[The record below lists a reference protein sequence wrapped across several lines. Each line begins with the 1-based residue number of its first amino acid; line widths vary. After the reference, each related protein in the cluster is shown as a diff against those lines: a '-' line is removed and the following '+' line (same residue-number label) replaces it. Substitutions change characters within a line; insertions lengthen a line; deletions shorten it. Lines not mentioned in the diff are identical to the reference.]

1 MAEADP
7 KMVTEPVGHG
17 VAEEAMASSASDSGE
32 ESDSN
37 SSSST
42 SSCSSSSSSGSS
54 SSSSSGSSSSS
65 SSSSGSQ
72 VYRKKRVPE
81 PSRRAQ
87 RHPSGKHFMDKL
99 PQAVRNRVQAL
110 RNIQDEC
117 DKVDTLFLRAIHDL
131 ERKYA
136 ELNKPLY
143 DKRFQIINAEYEP
156 TEEECEWNSE
166 EEFSGDE
173 EMQDDTPNE
182 MPPLEGEEEEE
193 ESGKEAEVKEEKNN
207 VLNEVTEPKAEED
220 KDHPKQIPEV
230 NTEEKEIPKEVPED
244 KVEAKKASEEIPQVK
259 VEAKEA
265 SEEIPG
271 VKDEAKGASEEIP
284 EIKEEEKA
292 DSTDCIEISPEE
304 KEDSKEV
311 PQANAENEDQSTEEA
326 KVRAPV
332 REAQKRVPET
342 RPEGGKVKRARKGKP
357 KKEDPKGIPDYWLTV
372 LKNVDKLGP
381 MIQKCDEPILKFL
394 SDISLKFSNPGQPIS
409 YTFEF
414 HFLPNPYFRNELLMK
429 TYIIRSKPDH
439 YDPFFAWG
447 WEIEE
452 CKGCKIDWR
461 RGKDVTVTTTRSRP
475 AASGEIEVQ
484 PRMVP
489 NASFFNFFSPPEIPL
504 IGKLEPREDAI
515 LDEDFEIGQILHD
528 NVILKSIY
536 YFTGEINDPYYHDVR
551 DYGNRKYYK

>member
-7 KMVTEPVGHG
+7 KMVTEPATQG
-17 VAEEAMASSASDSGE
+17 VAEEEMASSASDSGE
-32 ESDSN
+32 ESDSR
-37 SSSST
+37 SASST
-42 SSCSSSSSSGSS
+42 TSCSSSSSSSCSS
-54 SSSSSGSSSSS
+54 SSCSPA
-65 SSSSGSQ
+65 
-72 VYRKKRVPE
+72 YRKRVLE
-81 PSRRAQ
+81 PSRRAP
-87 RHPSGKHFMDKL
+87 RNPSGRNFVERL

-117 DKVDTLFLRAIHDL
+117 DKVDALFLRAIHDL

-166 EEFSGDE
+166 DEEFSGDE
-173 EMQDDTPNE
+173 EVQDDTPSE

-193 ESGKEAEVKEEKNN
+193 TPKEDAEANTEAKDGPEE
-207 VLNEVTEPKAEED
+207 
-220 KDHPKQIPEV
+220 IPEA
-230 NTEEKEIPKEVPED
+230 TAEEKEDPKEVPEE
-244 KVEAKKASEEIPQVK
+244 KVEEKETPKEIPEVK
-259 VEAKEA
+259 VEK
-265 SEEIPG
+265 
-271 VKDEAKGASEEIP
+271 VKSA
-284 EIKEEEKA
+284 
-292 DSTDCIEISPEE
+292 DCIQVTPEE
-304 KEDSKEV
+304 KEEPKEV
-311 PQANAENEDQSTEEA
+311 PQATAENKEQPQATES
-326 KVRAPV
+326 KPRAPG

-342 RPEGGKVKRARKGKP
+342 SPEEGMNVKRARKVKP
-357 KKEDPKGIPDYWLTV
+357 KREEPKGIPDYWLTV

-394 SDISLKFSNPGQPIS
+394 SDVSLKFSNPGQPIS

-439 YDPFFAWG
+439 YDPFFSWG

-461 RGKDVTVTTTRSRP
+461 RGKDVTVTTTQSRST
-475 AASGEIEVQ
+475 ATGEVEVQ
-484 PRMVP
+484 PRVVP
-489 NASFFNFFSPPEIPL
+489 KASFFNFFSPPEIPL

-515 LDEDFEIGQILHD
+515 LDEDFEIGQLLHD

-536 YFTGEINDPYYHDVR
+536 YFTGEINDPYYQDIR
-551 DYGNRKYYK
+551 EYGNRKYK